1 MRFDKFRTFI
11 DLRLS
16 RTQVIVNTG
25 QNRLL
30 SLLKEVHE
38 QDGEGVRGQRARL
51 LSVDDAQLGP

>member
-1 MRFDKFRTFI
+1 
-11 DLRLS
+11 
-16 RTQVIVNTG
+16 VIVNTG